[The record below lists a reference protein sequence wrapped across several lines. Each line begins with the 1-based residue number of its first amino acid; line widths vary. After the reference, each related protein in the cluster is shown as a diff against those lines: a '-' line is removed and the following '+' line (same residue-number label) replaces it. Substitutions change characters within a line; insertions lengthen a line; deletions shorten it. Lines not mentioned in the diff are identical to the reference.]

1 MCFTVA
7 TQWEK
12 ALAQMM
18 LEAAPT
24 ADPAV
29 VLVKCI
35 TRHMHRH
42 RATKEAG
49 WQAPP

>member
-12 ALAQMM
+12 AFAQMM
-18 LEAAPT
+18 AEAAPT
-24 ADPAV
+24 ADPEAV
-29 VLVKCI
+29 LIKCI

-42 RATKEAG
+42 RSTKVAA
-49 WQAPP
+49 WQPPK